1 MAFELRPP
9 RPSGHALAMASGSTP
24 QRSPSSLVLGGSAI
38 DFLAVADLHNINEK
52 SRVVDGV
59 YDSVAALA
67 NTVSIPLISELLAT
81 ARARLLRQR

>member
-1 MAFELRPP
+1 
-9 RPSGHALAMASGSTP
+9 
-24 QRSPSSLVLGGSAI
+24 LGGSAI

-52 SRVVDGV
+52 SRVDDGV

-67 NTVSIPLISELLAT
+67 NAVSIPLISELLAT